1 MSLFLSKLTAEIFSL
16 TDRLMD
22 NVDPA
27 EEFPESRALIPA
39 LPHGRDGIYRRNFPL
54 FCNRIFPPALPA
66 QRAPLSGE
74 F

>member
-1 MSLFLSKLTAEIFSL
+1 
-16 TDRLMD
+16 MD
-22 NVDPA
+22 NADPA